1 MAETITGKAV
11 TIDNPE
17 QASTNFYW
25 TYDTVNGAFNLQT
38 TIRGILTLEQI
49 QAHIKSALEATAH
62 VVSLGGLA
70 KQVGKSETPGAK
82 LPEPTPVDKIMT
94 EMANTSMPW
103 NPQEGVTVTEPVLVP
118 VAPVVPSAPAQNTTE
133 FMTVKLICTITNNKK
148 YYKVTG
154 GNWTKYGVTV
164 WDEVLVGAGIPVGKL
179 EGNPEGYNL
188 NGYKATCLM
197 KPDGKPEKII
207 KLEKV

>member
-1 MAETITGKAV
+1 MAETITGNAV

-25 TYDTVNGAFNLQT
+25 TYSSTAGDFNLQT
-38 TIRGILTLEQI
+38 TIRGILTLEQV

-70 KQVGKSETPGAK
+70 KQVGRSETPGAK
-82 LPEPTPVDKIMT
+82 LPEPTPVDKIIT
-94 EMANTSMPW
+94 EMANTPMPW
-103 NPQEGVTVTEPVLVP
+103 NPEQGVTVTEPVLVP
-118 VAPVVPSAPAQNTTE
+118 VVTTPVNTTE

-148 YYKVTG
+148 YFKVTG
-154 GNWTKYGVTV
+154 GNWVKYGVTV
-164 WDEVLVGAGIPVGKL
+164 WDEVLVAAGIPVGKL
-179 EGNPEGYNL
+179 EGNPDGYDFK
-188 NGYKATCLM
+188 GYKATCLM

-207 KLEKV
+207 KLEKVA

>member
-1 MAETITGKAV
+1 MAEAVTGKAV

-94 EMANTSMPW
+94 EMANTPMPW
-103 NPQEGVTVTEPVLVP
+103 NPEQGVTVTEPVLVP
-118 VAPVVPSAPAQNTTE
+118 VTPVVPSAPTQNTAE
-133 FMTVKLICTITNNKK
+133 FMTMKLICTITNGRK
-148 YYKVTG
+148 YFKVTG
-154 GNWTKYGVTV
+154 GNWHKFGVTV
-164 WDEVLVGAGIPVGKL
+164 WDEVLVSVGIPVGKL
-179 EGNPEGYNL
+179 EGNPEGYDFI
-188 NGYKATCLM
+188 GYKATCLM
-197 KPDGKPEKII
+197 KPD
-207 KLEKV
+207 V